1 MRNGRHNLAKLNRPS
16 MSSYADSTT
25 SEEQQQQKTLGN
37 ES

>member
-16 MSSYADSTT
+16 MSSCADSTT
-25 SEEQQQQKTLGN
+25 SEEQRQQKTLGN

>member
-16 MSSYADSTT
+16 MSSCEDSTT